1 MYEVNAIL
9 ALNEKFRFIKVRLAN
24 SAKTYTY
31 KTIDDSIEV
40 GDKVLVDSPSQ
51 GMVVVTVAEV
61 CKAHEVDLNEQRF
74 KYKWIVQKID
84 LLAYE
89 TLLKAE
95 EAVEQRVAKAKIAK
109 TQVRLQDELRQLML
123 DEEIAETVKLV
134 RL

>member
-9 ALNEKFRFIKVRLAN
+9 ALNEKFRFIKVQFAN

-89 TLLKAE
+89 TLCKAE

-109 TQVRLQDELRQLML
+109 TQVCIQDELRQLMT
-123 DEEIAETVKLV
+123 DEEIADTVRLV

>member
-9 ALNEKFRFIKVRLAN
+9 ALNEKFRFIKVQFAN
-24 SAKTYTY
+24 SVKTYTY

-61 CKAHEVDLNEQRF
+61 CKANEVDLNEQRF

-89 TLLKAE
+89 TLCRAE

-109 TQVRLQDELRQLML
+109 TQVRLQDELRQLMS
-123 DEEIAETVKLV
+123 DEEIAETVRLV